1 MGDDH
6 RRVEIA
12 LEKAGEPPSLVIRQT
27 EPWVELDGDLTP
39 NLETTPCG
47 KLGYLLALSFDRIAG
62 RGREVDV
69 VTKPLPLLG
78 WERPV
83 DRADC
88 ADVADLGD
96 VHFFKYINDLR
107 HFSGPRHTP
116 TETLPFSSSPTAE
129 GAAVN
134 KTYHDFLEA
143 AYFGRYRVR
152 VPRSK
157 VMKPGLHYRNDPN
170 SMANLTAKPSYHF
183 GPIIDV
189 LPLLNLDWPPSRENH
204 ADSSEASELFSKV
217 NDHLDRLGH
226 DNVALVF
233 DGDESSNTII
243 IMTHFEFI
251 YSNFTVAIHFPDG
264 WLMLD
269 GQHLTENAVCYLS
282 VMERALR
289 LLAHPSVRYVMR
301 QPTPGMAKMSKNR
314 ERKGEEPVADMKIVH
329 LTKRIYIDGRPVGGK
344 GGSHA
349 SPKPHDREGHYR
361 TRATPLPGWEGPFT
375 PVSGDF
381 KGQVRYRR
389 WFDKTTVNGGAPEE
403 KPGRGHP
410 KAALPKAP
418 QYRVVK

>member
-39 NLETTPCG
+39 NLEAAPIS
-47 KLGYLLALSFDRIAG
+47 KLGYLLALS
-62 RGREVDV
+62 
-69 VTKPLPLLG
+69 
-78 WERPV
+78 
-83 DRADC
+83 
-88 ADVADLGD
+88 
-96 VHFFKYINDLR
+96 
-107 HFSGPRHTP
+107 
-116 TETLPFSSSPTAE
+116 
-129 GAAVN
+129 
-134 KTYHDFLEA
+134 
-143 AYFGRYRVR
+143 
-152 VPRSK
+152 
-157 VMKPGLHYRNDPN
+157 
-170 SMANLTAKPSYHF
+170 
-183 GPIIDV
+183 
-189 LPLLNLDWPPSRENH
+189 
-204 ADSSEASELFSKV
+204 
-217 NDHLDRLGH
+217 
-226 DNVALVF
+226 F

-389 WFDKTTVNGGAPEE
+389 WFDKTTVNGGAPDE